1 MSREAQLYADALE
14 QKTRSLEML
23 YSIASSLNLIHD
35 PERLYPRILSILKE
49 WIGAEAVGMYTRE
62 EENAMRMVSNLGFKE
77 EFNGI
82 HPVGDKPSCPCKKAI
97 AKGYVQHNLATET
110 CCGYKT
116 ALSREL
122 GERLRLVSVPLQSQH
137 RVLGVIVLLV
147 SDEHLEQIEEWVVV
161 LTSIG
166 QNLGLA
172 MERSELEKKSQ
183 RLLRMEERAYLAHE
197 LHDCLAQTLASMR
210 YQVRIL
216 DDALRSSQES
226 EAWDEL
232 KIMENTV
239 EEANQEIRRLIDR
252 FRAPIDEGTV
262 IPSIEDA
269 VQHFEQETGIRTVFQ
284 SSAKKV
290 DLPLDIDSQVVRIVQ
305 EALANIRE
313 HAKAKAVRVMFQCD
327 ADRGQ
332 VLIEDDGVGFDATPR
347 EIGMGEH
354 IGLSVMR
361 ERAAR
366 IHGKLTVESDPSEGT
381 RVRVVFPIG
390 ERRLAS
396 QSGLKRR
403 SLPPRMN

>member
-1 MSREAQLYADALE
+1 MNRDAQQYADALE

-23 YSIASSLNLIHD
+23 YSIASSLNLVHD
-35 PERLYPRILSILKE
+35 SEQLYPRILDILKE
-49 WIGAEAVGMYTRE
+49 WIGAEAVSMHARE
-62 EENAMRMVSNLGFKE
+62 DEDAMRVVADLGFE
-77 EFNGI
+77 AGFNET
-82 HPVGDKPSCPCKKAI
+82 HPVGEKPVCPCKNAI
-97 AKGYVQHNLATET
+97 DKRYVQHDLASQT
-110 CCGYKT
+110 CCGYRT
-116 ALSREL
+116 ARSYEH
-122 GERLRLVSVPLQSQH
+122 GDRLRLVSVPLQSKD

-172 MERSELEKKSQ
+172 MARSELEKKSQ
-183 RLLRMEERAYLAHE
+183 RLLRLEERAYLAHE
-197 LHDCLAQTLASMR
+197 LHDCLAQTLAGLR

-216 DDALRSSQES
+216 DDALHNRE
-226 EAWDEL
+226 ETEVWEKL
-232 KIMENTV
+232 EVVEETV

-252 FRAPIDEGTV
+252 FRAPIDEGAV
-262 IPSIEDA
+262 VPSIEEV
-269 VQHFEQETGIRTVFQ
+269 VQRFENETGIRTVFQ
-284 SSAKKV
+284 NNAKKV
-290 DLPLDIDSQVVRIVQ
+290 DLPLDIDSQIVRIVQ

-354 IGLSVMR
+354 VGLSVMR

-366 IHGKLTVESDPSEGT
+366 IKGELTVESDPSEGT
-381 RVRVVFPIG
+381 RVRVVFPMG
-390 ERRLAS
+390 ERRVAS
-396 QSGLKRR
+396 QPGA
-403 SLPPRMN
+403 

>member
-1 MSREAQLYADALE
+1 MNSHAMNREAQQYADALE

-49 WIGAEAVGMYTRE
+49 WIDAEAVSMHARE
-62 EENAMRMVSNLGFKE
+62 NEHAMRVVANLGFE
-77 EFNGI
+77 VELNET
-82 HPVGDKPSCPCKKAI
+82 HPVGNKPECPCKNAI
-97 AKGYVQHNLATET
+97 AKGYVQHSLATRT
-110 CCGYKT
+110 CCGDK
-116 ALSREL
+116 AARSNEH
-122 GERLRLVSVPLQSQH
+122 GERLRLVSVPVQSQS

-147 SDEHLEQIEEWVVV
+147 SDEHLEEIEEWVVV

-216 DDALRSSQES
+216 DDALQNSQES
-226 EAWDEL
+226 EAWDKL
-232 KIMENTV
+232 KIVENTV
-239 EEANQEIRRLIDR
+239 EESNREIRRLIDR
-252 FRAPIDEGTV
+252 FRAPIDEGAV
-262 IPSIEDA
+262 VPSIEDA
-269 VQHFEQETGIRTVFQ
+269 VRLFEKETGVRTVFQ
-284 SSAKKV
+284 KSTQKI
-290 DLPLDIDSQVVRIVQ
+290 DLPLEVESQIVRIVQ

-313 HAKAKAVRVMFQCD
+313 HAKAKAVRVMLQCD
-327 ADRGQ
+327 ANRGQ
-332 VLIEDDGVGFDATPR
+332 VLIEDDGIGFEAAPK
-347 EIGMGEH
+347 EVGMGEH

-396 QSGLKRR
+396 QSGA
-403 SLPPRMN
+403 